1 MVLTGAHY
9 IYIFFIVIILMAMMM
24 KKDTI
29 VPCILGV
36 FLLALFYTNNIA
48 SSIGAVFNGLIIS
61 LVELGPIILIISI
74 MVALSKSLES
84 NYAIEY
90 MIRPFSKVI
99 KNETTA
105 FFVIGFTMLI
115 LSWFFWPS
123 PAVALVGAIFLPIAI
138 RSGLPAIGVAV
149 SLNLFGHGLAL
160 STDFIIQGAPSIT
173 SGAAGLEVADVIN
186 NGMILF
192 WVMAIVTIGVA
203 FYMLKKDIKN
213 GLFKDELSDIKEISI
228 KTFNKKAKIS
238 TFLVL
243 ISFSLDIVAMSI
255 FSLRGGDA
263 TALLGGTAIF
273 LLIIINII
281 NHGKE
286 SLEKICDNITD
297 GFSFGI
303 KIFAVI
309 IPIGSFFYMGEVS
322 PLTQLL
328 GDVLPSNSQGLLSDI
343 GVYLSQIVP
352 LNKYIVCAMETLV
365 GFITGLDGSGFSGMA
380 LAGSTASVFGTAIN
394 ANVGTLAALG
404 QIGAIWT
411 GGGCLVPW
419 AVVSA
424 AAICGVSPLELAKR
438 NLIPVVTGLVVTSIV
453 AMFII

>member
-9 IYIFFIVIILMAMMM
+9 IYIFFIIIILLAMMM

-36 FLLALFYTNNIA
+36 FCLALFYTGNIA
-48 SSIGAVFNGLIIS
+48 QAVGAIFNGLIIS
-61 LVELGPIILIISI
+61 LTELGPIIMIISM
-74 MVALSKSLES
+74 MVALSKALET

-90 MIRPFSKVI
+90 MVKPFSKVI

-105 FFVIGFTMLI
+105 FFTVGISMMV

-123 PAVALVGAIFLPIAI
+123 PAVALVGAIFLPIAV

-149 SLNLFGHGLAL
+149 ALNLFGHGLAL

-173 SGAAGLEVADVIN
+173 SGAAGVEVSDVIN
-186 NGMILF
+186 DGMILF

-203 FYMLKKDIKN
+203 FYMLKRDIKK
-213 GLFKDELSDIKEISI
+213 GMFKDEIKEN
-228 KTFNKKAKIS
+228 KVVEDKNFNKKAKVA

-243 ISFSLDIVAMSI
+243 ILFLLDIVAMGV
-255 FSLRGGDA
+255 FDLKGGDA

-281 NHGKE
+281 NYGKD
-286 SLEKICDNITD
+286 SLEKICDNMTD
-297 GFSFGI
+297 GFLFGI

-309 IPIGSFFYMGEVS
+309 IPIGAFFYMGEVA

-328 GDVLPSNSQGLLSDI
+328 GEVLPQTSQGLLSDI
-343 GVYLSQIVP
+343 GVSLSQAVP
-352 LNKYIVCAMETLV
+352 LNKYVVACMETVV
-365 GFITGLDGSGFSGMA
+365 GCITGLDGSGFSGMA
-380 LAGSTASVFGTAIN
+380 LAGSTAAVFGTAVE
-394 ANVGTLAALG
+394 ANVGALAALG

-419 AVVSA
+419 AVISA
-424 AAICGVSPLELAKR
+424 AAICGVSPMELAKR
-438 NLIPVVTGLVVTSIV
+438 NLIPVGTGLVVTTIV

>member
-9 IYIFFIVIILMAMMM
+9 IYIFFIVIILMAMIM

-438 NLIPVVTGLVVTSIV
+438 NLIPVVAGLVVTSIV